1 LKLRWWLGVAIAA
14 VVGIG
19 LYFPIPRLGLGQSSS
34 NQSKDPKKAGK
45 GADRA
50 LPVAAVATHKGDI
63 DIYVTGLGSVT
74 AYNTVTLKTRVDGQ
88 LDKVAFREGQSVK
101 QGDVLA
107 EIDPRPYQVQ
117 LTQAEGQ
124 MARDQATLDNA
135 NVDLQRYQNLIKT
148 AAITKQQL
156 DTQVATVKQTEGT
169 VKNDQGA
176 IDSARLQITYCTI
189 TAPLTG
195 RIGLRTVDQGNIV
208 HAADATGLAV
218 ITQLQPIAMI
228 FNMPEDN
235 LPEVQQAISVKHQLK
250 AEAWDRDLQLR
261 LASGFLLTLDN
272 QIDQSTGTVRVKLQ
286 FANTDNK
293 LFPNQFVNAKLLV
306 DTKHSVVL
314 GPAAGIQRGPKGTFV
329 YVVKQDNTIEM
340 REVTI
345 GATEGDQ
352 VEVTKG
358 LNPGEQ
364 VVTEGADK
372 LRQGMKVSLRGSA
385 NSKGQQQ

>member
-1 LKLRWWLGVAIAA
+1 
-14 VVGIG
+14 
-19 LYFPIPRLGLGQSSS
+19 
-34 NQSKDPKKAGK
+34 
-45 GADRA
+45 
-50 LPVAAVATHKGDI
+50 
-63 DIYVTGLGSVT
+63 
-74 AYNTVTLKTRVDGQ
+74 
-88 LDKVAFREGQSVK
+88 
-101 QGDVLA
+101 
-107 EIDPRPYQVQ
+107 
-117 LTQAEGQ
+117 
-124 MARDQATLDNA
+124 
-135 NVDLQRYQNLIKT
+135 
-148 AAITKQQL
+148 
-156 DTQVATVKQTEGT
+156 
-169 VKNDQGA
+169 
-176 IDSARLQITYCTI
+176 
-189 TAPLTG
+189 
-195 RIGLRTVDQGNIV
+195 
-208 HAADATGLAV
+208 V

-306 DTKHSVVL
+306 DTKHGVVL
-314 GPAAGIQRGPKGTFV
+314 GPGAGIQRGPKGTFV
-329 YVVKQDNTIEM
+329 YVVKQDDTIEM

-352 VEVTKG
+352 VEFTKG

-385 NSKGQQQ
+385 NGKGQQQ